1 MWRVLAVRITLTHH
15 QVKEETLGRKVNPIG
30 FRLGITK
37 LWEARWYAEGARYAE
52 LLAEDRK
59 IRETIAGSLSSAGIS
74 RVEIQRFPKQVSIK
88 IHTAK
93 PGMVIGRRG
102 ANVNALKATLEQLTG
117 KRIKIDVA
125 EIAQPDLD
133 ATVVAQSVAEQ
144 LERRI
149 SQKRAMKQAVGRAMR
164 AGAQG
169 IRILCSG
176 RLAGSEMAR
185 REWVREG
192 RVPLHTLRADIDYAL
207 AQALTTFGRIGV
219 KVWIYRGDVRPGA
232 AGPEFEEGVEEGAS
246 A

>member
-1 MWRVLAVRITLTHH
+1 M
-15 QVKEETLGRKVNPIG
+15 GRKVNPIG
-30 FRLGITK
+30 FRLGVTRP
-37 LWEARWYAEGARYAE
+37 WEARWYAEGERFAS
-52 LLAEDRK
+52 LLAEDRD
-59 IRETIAGSLSSAGIS
+59 IRKTIDRTVGSAGIA

-102 ANVNALKATLEQLTG
+102 SNVNALRAELERLSG

-133 ATVVAQSVAEQ
+133 ATIVAQSVAEQ
-144 LERRI
+144 LQRRI
-149 SQKRAMKQAVGRAMR
+149 SQKRAMKQAVSRAMR

-176 RLAGSEMAR
+176 RLSGSEMAR

-192 RVPLHTLRADIDYAL
+192 RVPLHTLRADIDFSVAE
-207 AQALTTFGRIGV
+207 ALTTFGRIGV
-219 KVWIYRGDVRPGA
+219 KVWIYRGEVRPTEA
-232 AGPEFEEGVEEGAS
+232 EAEEPVEEGEAG

>member
-1 MWRVLAVRITLTHH
+1 
-15 QVKEETLGRKVNPIG
+15 LGV
-30 FRLGITK
+30 TK
-37 LWEARWYAEGARYAE
+37 SWEARWYAEGERYAS
-52 LLAEDRK
+52 LLAEDRQ
-59 IRETIAGSLSSAGIS
+59 IRKAIQGSVGNAGVS
-74 RVEIQRFPKQVSIK
+74 RIEIQRFPKQVSIK

-102 ANVNALKATLEQLTG
+102 STVNALRSDLEQLSG

-125 EIAQPDLD
+125 EIPQPDLD
-133 ATVVAQSVAEQ
+133 ATVVARSVAEQ
-144 LERRI
+144 LQRRI
-149 SQKRAMKQAVGRAMR
+149 SQKRAMKQAVSRAMR

-176 RLAGSEMAR
+176 RLSGSEMAR

-207 AQALTTFGRIGV
+207 AEALTTFGRIGV
-219 KVWIYRGDVRPGA
+219 KVWIYRGDVRPRGA
-232 AGPEFEEGVEEGAS
+232 RAEVEEVEEGQEAGAGAS

>member
-1 MWRVLAVRITLTHH
+1 M
-15 QVKEETLGRKVNPIG
+15 GRKVNPIG
-30 FRLGITK
+30 FRLGVTK
-37 LWEARWYAEGARYAE
+37 PWEARWYAEGERYAE
-52 LLAEDRK
+52 LLAEDRL
-59 IRETIAGSLSSAGIS
+59 IRDTIDGALARAGVS

-102 ANVNALKATLEQLTG
+102 SNVNALKATLEKLTN

-133 ATVVAQSVAEQ
+133 ATVVARSVAEQ

-164 AGAQG
+164 AGAKG

-176 RLAGSEMAR
+176 RLSGSEMAR

-192 RVPLHTLRADIDYAL
+192 RVPLHTLRADIDYAM
-207 AQALTTFGRIGV
+207 AEALTTFGRIGV
-219 KVWIYRGDVRPGA
+219 KVWIYRGDILPERGS
-232 AGPEFEEGVEEGAS
+232 AGFEVSEGLQEGEVGV
-246 A
+246 